1 MSYEKEIN
9 ELKEK
14 YNIDISIKGENKAAI
29 KNHIKNKIMEIN
41 DKELEEEIKVG
52 KTDKDDE

>member
-1 MSYEKEIN
+1 MSYENEIN

-14 YNIDISIKGENKAAI
+14 YNINISMKGENKEAI

-41 DKELEEEIKVG
+41 NKELEEEIKAG
-52 KTDKDDE
+52 KRQR